1 MVKRRKFLWL
11 VLFGFLFVTGVA
23 WYYRFRKGIVGRKSW
38 EPLSLSEICT
48 REKMIDLGLAYR
60 HMTGENN
67 ADSLRGLLA
76 LDRSGLFV
84 DQRKQLEERISEDF
98 KKDNTVVI
106 DGWLLSITEA
116 RQCAL
121 LSLDAIE

>member
-11 VLFGFLFVTGVA
+11 VLIGFLLVTGIT
-23 WYYRFRKGIVGRKSW
+23 WYYRLKKRMIERKSL

-48 REKMIDLGLAYR
+48 RQKMIDFGLAYR
-60 HMTGENN
+60 QISGENS
-67 ADSLRGLLA
+67 ADSIRALLA
-76 LDRSGLFV
+76 LDPSDLFKN
-84 DQRKQLEERISEDF
+84 QQKQLEERISEDF
-98 KKDNTVVI
+98 KQDNTVVI

-121 LSLDAIE
+121 LSLEAIK